1 MIKEESLRKSSHKI
15 LLLTLKF
22 ISMVTALCYALIVLF
37 TWFGID
43 AAILSYISGMSL
55 LPWLFIL
62 IATYVFRFCAY
73 HRMFLYYILAND
85 MLNIIDYYIGIP
97 VSASNLIMI
106 HVAIICIFLFI
117 ILSVHVKCNKKS
129 IVENT

>member
-1 MIKEESLRKSSHKI
+1 MIKEESLRRNSHKI

-22 ISMVTALCYALIVLF
+22 IPMVTALCYALNVLF
-37 TWFGID
+37 AWFGID